1 MLCLSFSHTHTS
13 LAASVVSPL
22 LLAKKGTRA
31 SSRRRGGTL
40 RFSWTKAR
48 DAVPFRFFTGWRK
61 TRKREKIKKQKK
73 SCGFTGCCCF
83 CGFVTK
89 VSVHQ
94 DELAVSKRQRSAI
107 FNRSSAPHSSRH
119 TGTFVDDARH
129 CQKNEAMTFIK
140 PVRPLRNATC
150 GSFPFF
156 FFFCPLTRV
165 FCSRRSQRPKPR
177 TSKFQAEALRVFGRI
192 ASVNT
197 EARAAPRR
205 EMHSGPRIK
214 T

>member
-156 FFFCPLTRV
+156 FFFLPSNTRFLLSSISTPETPHV
-165 FCSRRSQRPKPR
+165 EISSRSVTRFWKNRQREHRGACRPKTR
-177 TSKFQAEALRVFGRI
+177 NALR
-192 ASVNT
+192 
-197 EARAAPRR
+197 
-205 EMHSGPRIK
+205 GPA
-214 T
+214 